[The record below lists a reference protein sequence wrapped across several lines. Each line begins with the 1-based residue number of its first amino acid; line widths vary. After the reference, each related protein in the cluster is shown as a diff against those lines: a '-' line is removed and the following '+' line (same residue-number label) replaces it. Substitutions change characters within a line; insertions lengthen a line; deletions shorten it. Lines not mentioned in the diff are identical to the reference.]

1 MKSAALGIGRSIEG
15 FLKIKSLQLH
25 GFKSFVDRT
34 VFSFDEGMT
43 CVVGPNGCGKSNV
56 VDAIKWVMG
65 EQSARK
71 LRGKG
76 MDDVIF
82 AGSENRP
89 PIGMAEV
96 CLTFDNSEGLAPAAY
111 AAYSEIE
118 ISRRLY
124 RSGESEY
131 LMNKAP
137 ARLKDVHDFFRD
149 TGIGLRGYTIVEQ
162 GKVAEIVSARPEDR
176 RGLIEEAAGI
186 GKYKARRREAEGKM
200 KSTEQNLVRVNDVLG
215 EIRRQISSLERQA
228 KKAARYKR
236 LQETQRVLEL
246 SIASDERKSLLEQVE
261 QESGLLSTLKDQ
273 MTALEANLAERELA
287 AQEHRIALAEAEKA
301 VSAGAEKLYGLRSE
315 IKNLEGR
322 IELARRERDNLE
334 ESSEARCG
342 ELQTLGEQLANAERE
357 YRTAKE
363 ELEQLESGLGQE
375 QAAIETAER
384 EVQTAQQELRTRETE
399 RDAKNSAHV
408 ELLTGVARLE
418 DRIAGL
424 GDRQAAIDQRMR
436 GVDADVEVQ
445 QSQATEA
452 GQEQSSLEDGLRN
465 LLAERDRL
473 QEQLR
478 GAMRAHDAAKE
489 AFQVATLAAQEAVK
503 GAQTSHAR
511 YDSLREVVEGR
522 QDIGAGAKHLLD
534 AGEEAAS
541 RFGLKGLVR
550 ELIEAD
556 PEVERAVEAVLA
568 DRAEAIVI
576 DESRGALAALEMLR
590 DDRAGRGVF
599 VVQGGVADDPSDFGA
614 VVVPL
619 GDPLLKRVRPRAGS
633 EGIARSLL
641 GDVYLIDRLETAFEH
656 FGTGRLTA
664 TFVTPGGDIATPDG
678 VVQGGGESSASGMLT
693 RVREVRELEVEV
705 ARLEQSADL
714 ARTAQA
720 ASEEAVARASEE
732 LENLRNRH
740 HTAALAVANH
750 EKDLERSTEKVK
762 RIGEA
767 QQTRAAERSDLLGE
781 QESVADD
788 LGSFHTQLED
798 RRSEKEVSQREVDA
812 LGLQISSAGRELS
825 RRESKVAELRVAY
838 RARDEHR
845 LRLRET
851 ATRSEQSERETRN
864 WIDRRNEENETA
876 RVRREALLQEIET
889 AEGELATQLAA
900 EEVARVESDTLR
912 ESFEASAAQVAEIEN
927 AAREMRTGL
936 GSARER
942 TSQAELKLSEA
953 SLRLDHQGE
962 TVRERWDVD
971 IAGWKLPTLEE
982 LAAGGDSNSQNE
994 DAEEAARVDQ
1004 ADAEGVPV
1012 ADDQAA
1018 AAEDSATVPE
1028 GDAEAVTGGTA
1039 EGDEEEESGASP
1051 ASALREAKRNV
1062 ELAMLPQAERQ
1073 READK
1078 VRKSLGA
1085 LGDVNLGAIEEHEEL
1100 AERFRFL
1107 SEQKDDLDGTIASLR
1122 EAINRINRTSRKRF
1136 RETFELVSKHFSENF
1151 PRLFGGGKASLEL
1164 TETEDILDAGVDIMA
1179 QPPGKRLQNVNLL
1192 SGGEKTMT
1200 ALALLVAV
1208 FQVRPSPFF
1217 LLDEVDAALDD
1228 ANVGRFNQLIVEMS
1242 KQSQFL
1248 VITHNKRTIEVGDVL
1263 YGVTMEQRGVSK
1275 LVSVVLN

>member
-1 MKSAALGIGRSIEG
+1 MR
-15 FLKIKSLQLH
+15 IKSLQLH

-34 VFSFDEGMT
+34 VFSFDDGMT
-43 CVVGPNGCGKSNV
+43 CIVGPNGCGKSNV

-76 MDDVIF
+76 MEDIIF

-96 CLTFDNSEGLAPAAY
+96 CLTFDNADGQAPAAY

-137 ARLKDVHDFFRD
+137 VRLKDVHDFFRD

-162 GKVAEIVSARPEDR
+162 GKVAEIVSSKPEDR

-200 KSTEQNLVRVNDVLG
+200 RLTEQNLVRVDDVLG
-215 EIRRQISSLERQA
+215 EIRRQITTLERQA

-246 SIASDERKSLLEQVE
+246 SIAADERASLLEEVE
-261 QESGLLSTLKDQ
+261 RESDALASLKDQ

-287 AQEHRIALAEAEKA
+287 AQEFRIALTEAEKA
-301 VSAGAEKLYGLRSE
+301 VTAGAEKLYSLRSE

-334 ESSEARCG
+334 ESSEARRG
-342 ELQTLGEQLANAERE
+342 ELETLAEQLATAEQE
-357 YRTAKE
+357 YRSARE
-363 ELEQLESGLGQE
+363 ELEQLERGLEQE
-375 QAAIETAER
+375 QAGIEAAER
-384 EVQTAQQELRTRETE
+384 EVQTAQESLREREAERET
-399 RDAKNSAHV
+399 KNAAHV
-408 ELLTGVARLE
+408 DLLTGVARLE

-424 GDRQAAIDQRMR
+424 GDRRASIDQRMR

-445 QSQATEA
+445 QSQAAEA
-452 GQEQSSLEDGLRN
+452 GLEQSSLEQGLRN

-473 QEQLR
+473 QDQLR
-478 GAMRAHDAAKE
+478 EAMRAHDEAKE
-489 AFQVATLAAQEAVK
+489 AVRVATLEAQEAAK
-503 GAQTSHAR
+503 RAQTSQAR

-534 AGEEAAS
+534 GGETTAS
-541 RFGLKGLVR
+541 RYGLKGLVR

-576 DESRGALAALEMLR
+576 DESRAALEALEALR
-590 DDRAGRGVF
+590 EAGAGRGVF
-599 VVQGGVADDPSDFGA
+599 VVQRAVSDAQSGLQSGI
-614 VVVPL
+614 VPL
-619 GDPLLKRVRPRAGS
+619 GDPLLERVRPRAGS
-633 EGIARSLL
+633 EGIVRSLL
-641 GDVYLIDRLETAFEH
+641 GDVYLIDRLERAFEH
-656 FGTGRLTA
+656 FGEGRLPA
-664 TFVTPGGDIATPDG
+664 TFVTLNGDVATPDG

-693 RVREVRELEVEV
+693 RAREVRELEVEV
-705 ARLEQSADL
+705 ASLDRA
-714 ARTAQA
+714 AQA
-720 ASEEAVARASEE
+720 KRTRQEAAEQTVARASEE

-762 RIGEA
+762 RIGEV

-781 QESVADD
+781 QETVVEDQT
-788 LGSFHTQLED
+788 SFERQLED
-798 RRSEKEVSQREVDA
+798 RRQEKEVSQRAVDA

-851 ATRSEQSERETRN
+851 ATRAEQSERETRT
-864 WIDRRNEENETA
+864 WIERRNEEIENA
-876 RVRREALLQEIET
+876 RVRRESLLQEIET
-889 AEGELATQLAA
+889 AEAGLATQLTA
-900 EEVARVESDTLR
+900 EEIARVESDSLR
-912 ESFEASAAQVAEIEN
+912 ERFEETSSKVSEIEKT
-927 AAREMRTGL
+927 ARELRSDL
-936 GSARER
+936 GSAHEQ

-953 SLRLDHQGE
+953 NMRLDHQAG
-962 TVRERWDVD
+962 TVRDRWQVE
-971 IAGWKLPTLEE
+971 IENWKLPTLEE
-982 LAAGGDSNSQNE
+982 LAAGGDDSSSE
-994 DAEEAARVDQ
+994 LAASAVSEQ
-1004 ADAEGVPV
+1004 AGEVPGAGSDPSAMPESIG
-1012 ADDQAA
+1012 ADDGEAG
-1018 AAEDSATVPE
+1018 E
-1028 GDAEAVTGGTA
+1028 GDA
-1039 EGDEEEESGASP
+1039 SP
-1051 ASALREAKRNV
+1051 AAALREAKRNV
-1062 ELAMLPQAERQ
+1062 ELAMLPTLERQ
-1073 READK
+1073 REAER
-1078 VRKSLGA
+1078 VRRGLQS

-1107 SEQKDDLDGTIASLR
+1107 SEQKDDLESTIHSLR

-1164 TETEDILDAGVDIMA
+1164 TESDDILEAGVDITA

-1228 ANVGRFNQLIVEMS
+1228 ANVGRFNQLIVEMA

>member
-1 MKSAALGIGRSIEG
+1 MR
-15 FLKIKSLQLH
+15 IKSLQLH

-34 VFSFDEGMT
+34 VFSFDDGMT

-96 CLTFDNSEGLAPAAY
+96 CLTFDNADGQAPAAY
-111 AAYSEIE
+111 AAYAEIE

-149 TGIGLRGYTIVEQ
+149 TGIGLRGYTVVEQ
-162 GKVAEIVSARPEDR
+162 GKVAEIVSSKPEDR

-186 GKYKARRREAEGKM
+186 GKYKARRREAESKM
-200 KSTEQNLVRVNDVLG
+200 RSTEQNLVRVSDVLG
-215 EIRRQISSLERQA
+215 EIRRQISTLERQA
-228 KKAARYKR
+228 KKAARFKR

-246 SIASDERKSLLEQVE
+246 SLAADERTSLLEEVE
-261 QESGLLSTLKDQ
+261 RESGSLATLKDQ

-301 VSAGAEKLYGLRSE
+301 VTAGAEKLYGLRSE
-315 IKNLEGR
+315 IKHLEGR
-322 IELARRERDNLE
+322 IELARRERDHLE
-334 ESSEARCG
+334 ESSETRKG
-342 ELQTLGEQLANAERE
+342 ELLTLSEQLATAEQEHRSA
-357 YRTAKE
+357 RE
-363 ELEQLESGLGQE
+363 ELEQLERGLEQE
-375 QAAIETAER
+375 QAGIETAER
-384 EVQTAQQELRTRETE
+384 EVQSAQESLREREAE
-399 RDAKNSAHV
+399 RGLKNATHV
-408 ELLTGVARLE
+408 DLLTGVARLE

-424 GDRQAAIDQRMR
+424 GDRQASIDQRMR
-436 GVDADVEVQ
+436 GVDADVEVEQ
-445 QSQATEA
+445 NQAVEA
-452 GQEQSSLEDGLRN
+452 GWERSSLEEGLRN

-473 QEQLR
+473 QDQLR
-478 GAMRAHDAAKE
+478 EVMRAHEVAKE
-489 AFQVATLAAQEAVK
+489 AIRVATLESQEAVK
-503 GAQTSHAR
+503 RAQTSQAR

-522 QDIGAGAKHLLD
+522 HDLGAGAKHLLD
-534 AGEEAAS
+534 GGETAAS

-556 PEVERAVEAVLA
+556 PEVEHAVEAVLA

-576 DESRGALAALEMLR
+576 DESRGAIAALEALR
-590 DDRAGRGVF
+590 EKGAGRGVF
-599 VVQGGVADDPSDFGA
+599 VVQRAVSDARSGFRSGI
-614 VVVPL
+614 VPL

-641 GDVYLIDRLETAFEH
+641 GDVYLIDRLERAFEH
-656 FGTGRLTA
+656 FGQDRLPA
-664 TFVTPGGDIATPDG
+664 IFVTPNGDIATPDG

-705 ARLEQSADL
+705 ARFEENAEAKRAAQEVAEATLT
-714 ARTAQA
+714 RTI
-720 ASEEAVARASEE
+720 EE

-788 LGSFHTQLED
+788 LVSFERQLVD
-798 RRSEKEVSQREVDA
+798 LRQEKEMSQRAVDA
-812 LGLQISSAGRELS
+812 VGLQISSAGRELS

-851 ATRSEQSERETRN
+851 STRAEQSERETRV
-864 WIDRRNEENETA
+864 WIERRNEEIESA
-876 RVRREALLQEIET
+876 RQRRAALLQEIEA
-889 AEGELATQLAA
+889 AEAGLATQLGA
-900 EEVARVESDTLR
+900 EEIVRLESDELRDRFEETSARVSK
-912 ESFEASAAQVAEIEN
+912 IEDD
-927 AAREMRTGL
+927 ARELRSGL
-936 GSARER
+936 GSAHEK

-953 SLRLDHQGE
+953 HMRLDHQAG
-962 TVRERWDVD
+962 TVRERWQVE
-971 IAGWKLPTLEE
+971 IEHWSLPTLEE
-982 LAAGGDSNSQNE
+982 LAADSGPGAPGS
-994 DAEEAARVDQ
+994 EAAV
-1004 ADAEGVPV
+1004 AESASSMPV
-1012 ADDQAA
+1012 VGAEAA
-1018 AAEDSATVPE
+1018 AAEGGGLE
-1028 GDAEAVTGGTA
+1028 QEAEADT
-1039 EGDEEEESGASP
+1039 SP
-1051 ASALREAKRNV
+1051 AAALREARRNV
-1062 ELAMLPQAERQ
+1062 ELATLPTPERQ
-1073 READK
+1073 REAER
-1078 VRKSLGA
+1078 VRKGLQS

-1107 SEQKDDLDGTIASLR
+1107 SEQKDDLEGTILSLR

-1151 PRLFGGGKASLEL
+1151 PRLFDGGKASLEL
-1164 TETEDILDAGVDIMA
+1164 TEAEDILEAGVDIMA

-1228 ANVGRFNQLIVEMS
+1228 ANVGRFNQLILEMAQ
-1242 KQSQFL
+1242 QSQFL

-1275 LVSVVLN
+1275 LVSVVLS